1 MTLPARIGPHRV
13 LARLGRGGLGEVFL
27 AESYGASGFVRRVA
41 VKRLAPEL
49 ADDAELERALVQE
62 GVLGGQ
68 LRHRGL
74 VQVLGL
80 GVDAGRYHVVMEWID
95 GVDLAALVARGPVP
109 RACALLVL
117 EEVALALDYVHRAC
131 DADDRPLG
139 LVHRDIGA
147 ANIRLSREG
156 EVKLVDL
163 GLLKATQR
171 ADRTRGDLRKG
182 TYAYMSPEQV
192 AGEPLTPASDV
203 FALGVLAAEL
213 LTGLRPFDGAT
224 PLATMDAI
232 RAAALPPWPELGPD
246 DRALLARCLA
256 AAPSE
261 RASAVDVRRA
271 LSAMRATSAVS
282 IADLA
287 AWVAAA

>member
-1 MTLPARIGPHRV
+1 MTQPVRIGPYRV
-13 LARLGRGGLGEVFL
+13 LERLGRGGLGEVFL

-41 VKRLAPEL
+41 VKRLLPEL
-49 ADDAELERALVQE
+49 ADDADLERALVQE
-62 GVLGGQ
+62 GVLGGL

-80 GVDAGRYHVVMEWID
+80 GVDGGRYHVVMEWID
-95 GVDLAALVARGPVP
+95 GVDLHDLTARGPVP
-109 RACALLVL
+109 RPVALVVL
-117 EEVALALDYVHRAC
+117 EEIALALDHVHRAC
-131 DADDRPLG
+131 DAGGRPLG
-139 LVHRDIGA
+139 LVHRDVGA
-147 ANIRLSREG
+147 ANVRVSREG

-163 GLLKATQR
+163 GLLKATQL

-213 LTGLRPFDGAT
+213 FTGERPFDRAT

-232 RAAALPPWPELGPD
+232 RAAALPPWPTLD
-246 DRALLARCLA
+246 DDTRALLAGCLA
-256 AAPSE
+256 PSPAD
-261 RASAVDVRRA
+261 RVTTVDARRA
-271 LSAMRATSAVS
+271 LSAMRVASPAS
-282 IADLA
+282 IADVA
-287 AWVAAA
+287 AWIAS